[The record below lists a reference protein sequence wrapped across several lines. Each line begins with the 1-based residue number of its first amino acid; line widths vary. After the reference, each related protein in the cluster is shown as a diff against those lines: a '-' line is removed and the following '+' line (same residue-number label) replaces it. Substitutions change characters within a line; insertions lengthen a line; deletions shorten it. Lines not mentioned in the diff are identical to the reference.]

1 MPVMRPGQ
9 NSTVSPAWSG
19 IQSFFGAGLSRMA
32 EDQRRRSGMPA
43 TPAPMGS
50 LPTSARVPSQYPAGV
65 PIISGRPAGVGGG
78 NAGASRASQGPAAA
92 PAPAPRPTGSATSS
106 GGWAPA
112 TQGNP
117 RLPAGRNVAIVT
129 PRHQAQNRAL
139 DQAAQNAGLPAW
151 NWKAEENKAV
161 FDAVEARGRVA
172 TAARQEQGGRGYIT
186 GENLPGALDQSKAE
200 YWQSAD
206 MQAWAAANPELAKR
220 AMARAGYNPQQGT
233 LPALAAAAAQ
243 APASGPGA
251 MNGPEW
257 SFAKPAGEL
266 TGQLARGA
274 AAVPGYDAGAM
285 SGPDFQAP
293 APAATSWRVQEM
305 AMPASGPGAS
315 VGTDWS
321 FTKPS
326 GPVTQPLA
334 AAAAALPGYDINAM
348 SKPDFTPVPA
358 AAPAQTMAL
367 AQDQQFPLT
376 PGSVLPGGG
385 PAIDDQAQARL
396 QDYLQRIKNL
406 NPTEWNFSRRA
417 S

>member
-1 MPVMRPGQ
+1 
-9 NSTVSPAWSG
+9 
-19 IQSFFGAGLSRMA
+19 
-32 EDQRRRSGMPA
+32 
-43 TPAPMGS
+43 
-50 LPTSARVPSQYPAGV
+50 
-65 PIISGRPAGVGGG
+65 
-78 NAGASRASQGPAAA
+78 
-92 PAPAPRPTGSATSS
+92 
-106 GGWAPA
+106 
-112 TQGNP
+112 
-117 RLPAGRNVAIVT
+117 VAIVT